1 MRISDWSS
9 DVCSSDLRPGERGA
23 PPGHRRAPIRGRQL
37 EGGLDDAGGRW
48 MHARDHLV
56 AAAVIAGALVLCG
69 AAPAWADGGGD
80 AWTDDNEIGA
90 EATGTGTRE
99 GGSGS
104 GSAQSPCTYSV
115 LHTRMSD
122 IAADKAVAEHRPPR
136 GAEIG
141 RAHV

>member
-1 MRISDWSS
+1 
-9 DVCSSDLRPGERGA
+9 
-23 PPGHRRAPIRGRQL
+23 
-37 EGGLDDAGGRW
+37 

-99 GGSGS
+99 G
-104 GSAQSPCTYSV
+104 AQRQRLGPEPMHV
-115 LHTRMSD
+115 LGARHPDVR
-122 IAADKAVAEHRPPR
+122 HRR
-136 GAEIG
+136 RHG
-141 RAHV
+141 RR